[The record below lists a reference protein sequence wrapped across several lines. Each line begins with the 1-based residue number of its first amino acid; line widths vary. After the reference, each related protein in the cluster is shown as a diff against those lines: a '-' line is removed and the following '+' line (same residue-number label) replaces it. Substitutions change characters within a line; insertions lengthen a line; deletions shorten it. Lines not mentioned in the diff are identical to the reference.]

1 MTLRTSIPSL
11 LREARNRGALSQRAL
26 ADFAGTAQ
34 SVVGRIEAGLTSPT
48 VETVSQLFEAA
59 GFDLKMEIVPRQTVD
74 PVIEAYK
81 PGIDRTLL
89 VENLRRSVD
98 ERLRINAEVQLFGN
112 ELRRAMRVA
121 EGTP

>member
-59 GFDLKMEIVPRQTVD
+59 GFDLKMEIVPRQIVD

-98 ERLRINAEVQLFGN
+98 EGRRSNAEGQALGDD
-112 ELRRAMRVA
+112 
-121 EGTP
+121 

>member
-59 GFDLKMEIVPRQTVD
+59 GFDLKMEIVPRPTFD

-89 VENLRRSVD
+89 VEHLRRSVD

-112 ELRRAMRVA
+112 ELSRALRVA